1 MMVDP
6 ARRDSRVTVCRRLT
20 NCVDPEICARLA
32 HDAALR
38 QEGVAGM
45 NAGLADRL
53 GMRRTPGVAAH
64 VDHDGWLQMDI
75 SIVAREGV
83 DLAHVGSRVQDAA
96 IAAVREASYLPIG
109 RVNVNVTQKGQP
121 HESGTTLRA
130 D

>member
-6 ARRDSRVTVCRRLT
+6 VRRDSRVL
-20 NCVDPEICARLA
+20 DPETCARLA

-64 VDHDGWLQMDI
+64 VDHDGWLQIDI
-75 SIVAREGV
+75 SIVALEGV
-83 DLAHVGSRVQDAA
+83 DLAHVGSRVQDAV
-96 IAAVREASYLPIG
+96 IAAVREASDLPIG

-121 HESGTTLRA
+121 RESGAKIEHSRTA
-130 D
+130 

>member
-6 ARRDSRVTVCRRLT
+6 ARRDSRV
-20 NCVDPEICARLA
+20 VDPETCARMA

-64 VDHDGWLQMDI
+64 VDHDGWLQIDI

-83 DLAHVGSRVQDAA
+83 DLAHVGSRVQDAV
-96 IAAVREASYLPIG
+96 IATVREASDLPIG

-121 HESGTTLRA
+121 PESGTTLEQSRTA
-130 D
+130 

>member
-6 ARRDSRVTVCRRLT
+6 ARRDSRVL
-20 NCVDPEICARLA
+20 DPETCARLA
-32 HDAALR
+32 HEAALR

-64 VDHDGWLQMDI
+64 VDHDGWLQIDI

-96 IAAVREASYLPIG
+96 IAAVREASDLPIG
-109 RVNVNVTQKGQP
+109 RVNVNVTQKGQTP
-121 HESGTTLRA
+121 EPGAKIEHSRTA
-130 D
+130 